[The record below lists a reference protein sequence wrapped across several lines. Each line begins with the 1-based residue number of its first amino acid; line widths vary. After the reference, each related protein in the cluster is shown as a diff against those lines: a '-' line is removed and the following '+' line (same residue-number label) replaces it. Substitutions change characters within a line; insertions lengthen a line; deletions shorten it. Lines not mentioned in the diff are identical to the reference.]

1 MEAGQQVKLK
11 SDPTR
16 KGVLTGKFHFIGS
29 IRRLQVQFPNG
40 PQSYPEKM
48 LDLIEDVS
56 ASEDPLE
63 LLKKGNFKGID
74 HLRGALTHSRLS
86 GRLAN
91 LIYSMGTTNT
101 DFYPYQFK
109 PVLNFLESPN
119 RGLLVA
125 DEVGLGKTIEAGL
138 IWTEMKAREQARCL
152 LVVCPAM
159 LKPKW
164 QDELLKR
171 FGVRTDDCNAEELLL
186 LLKQYEQGILPSF
199 SAVVSMQGLRPPK
212 GWNEDETITSGAA
225 KLARYLDSHA
235 FESQLF
241 DLVIVDEAHYLRNPA
256 SQTSKLARLLRP
268 VTNGLVLLS
277 ATPVQ
282 MKNQD
287 LFELL
292 QLVDE
297 SSFSNFSTFEHILSA
312 NKPLIDLRESILQ
325 DSITPKLFVDL
336 LKDAHRHKVLEDNRQ
351 IAGFLE
357 CPPSAEQLK
366 DVDSR
371 SRIASRLER
380 INLLGRV
387 ISRTRK
393 RDVHEWRVIRDTQVL
408 RSEMTPAERQ
418 FYDEVTSRVRE
429 YCVLDGVSDGLL
441 LTIPQ
446 RQIASSMPAALRS
459 WLKRAE
465 KKDENFA
472 WETGVSATDNS
483 TQELGPLVTELI
495 EIAQDC
501 GISFEELK
509 LADTKF
515 NLICS
520 KLKSYWQHYPGQKV
534 VLFSYYRETLAYLQE
549 RFEENGFS
557 TVKLVGGMSS
567 DDKQDILKDFED
579 ISGPSLLLA
588 SEVAS
593 EGVDLQ
599 FSSLLINYD
608 LPWNPMRIEQRIG
621 RIDRIGQKADKIL
634 VWNLFYKDTIDDR
647 IYSRLIQRLDIFKH
661 ALGDMEAVL
670 GQAIQQLT
678 KDLFMHKLTAEEEN
692 IRIKQTEQAV
702 ANLARQNQE
711 LEDSAGHMV
720 AHGDYVLQQVKA
732 AKELGRYILNED
744 LYVYCRD
751 FLAQVYPGCELQ
763 LLDKEQLTCNV
774 LLSSDAK
781 RALGDFMQLQPHL
794 DRTRLTIPS
803 NEPLLCRFYNNIS
816 KNQLD
821 VEVINQNHP
830 LIRFISASIEQGSS
844 SYYPVIA
851 VEMPQVKAAGLEV
864 GNYVFSIRRWSVSGA
879 KTREYLIV
887 RATQVN
893 TGEALSE
900 LEAEKLLNTVSVNG
914 KNIVGSRS
922 SFDLDHLYALA
933 AEQTLQLDEEGEEF
947 QISSL
952 AENDDFVDQQ
962 LKSFTIHIK
971 AQIEKIN
978 LQIQQLREQGKTK
991 IIPANQGRIRK
1002 LEELL
1007 AAKTSYYESRRK
1019 IDFDPREICIGVVRV
1034 S

>member
-1 MEAGQQVKLK
+1 MQAGQQVKLK

-16 KGVLTGKFHFIGS
+16 IGVLTGKSQTIGP
-29 IRRLQVQFPNG
+29 IQRLQVHFPDG
-40 PQSYPEKM
+40 RLFYPEKM
-48 LDLIEDVS
+48 LDLIEDIF
-56 ASEDPLE
+56 ASDDPLE
-63 LLKKGNFKGID
+63 LLKQGNFKGID

-109 PVLNFLESPN
+109 PVLNFLNSPS

-138 IWTEMKAREQARCL
+138 IWTEMKAREQARRL

-171 FGVRTDDCNAEELLL
+171 FGVRTLDCNAEELLR
-186 LLKQYEQGILPSF
+186 LLKQYEQGLLPSF
-199 SAVVSMQGLRPPK
+199 AAVVSMQGLRPPK
-212 GWNEDETITSGAA
+212 DWDDDEKTTSGTA

-241 DLVIVDEAHYLRNPA
+241 DLVIVDEAHYLRNPE
-256 SQTSKLARLLRP
+256 SQTSKLGRLLRP
-268 VTNGLVLLS
+268 VTDGLVLLS

-292 QLVDE
+292 HLVDE
-297 SSFSNFSTFEHILSA
+297 SSFSNLRTFENILSA

-325 DSITPKLFVDL
+325 GGITPELFVNL
-336 LKDAHRHKVLEDNRQ
+336 LEEAHRHSVLEDNRQ
-351 IAGFLE
+351 IAGLLE
-357 CPPSAEQLK
+357 FPPNAEQLN

-371 SRIASRLER
+371 SRIAERVER
-380 INLLGRV
+380 INLLSRA

-393 RDVHEWRVIRDTQVL
+393 RDVHEWRVVRDTKTL
-408 RSEMTPAERQ
+408 RSEMTPTERR

-429 YCVLDGVSDGLL
+429 YCMRSDVSEGLL

-459 WLKRAE
+459 WLKRV
-465 KKDENFA
+465 KKEDESFA
-472 WETGVSATDNS
+472 WEAGLSDS
-483 TQELGPLVTELI
+483 EKGGQEVGPLVAELI
-495 EIAQDC
+495 EIAQEC
-501 GISFEELK
+501 EISYEKLK
-509 LADTKF
+509 TEDTKF
-515 NLICS
+515 NLIFS
-520 KLKSYWQHYPGQKV
+520 NLKSYWQHYPGQKV

-549 RFEENGFS
+549 RFEEKGFS
-557 TVKLVGGMSS
+557 TVKLVGGMGR
-567 DDKQDILKDFED
+567 DAKQDVLKNFED
-579 ISGPSLLLA
+579 VSGPSLLLS

-647 IYSRLIQRLDIFKH
+647 IYVRLIQRLDIFKH

-670 GQAIQQLT
+670 GQAIQRLT
-678 KDLFMHKLTAEEEN
+678 KDLFMHNLTGEEEDL
-692 IRIKQTEQAV
+692 RIKQTTQAV
-702 ANLARQNQE
+702 ANLARQNRE
-711 LEDSAGHMV
+711 LEDSAGHLV

-732 AKELGRYILNED
+732 AKELGRYILDED

-751 FLAQVYPGCELQ
+751 FLAQIYPGCELQ
-763 LLDKEQLTCNV
+763 LIDGEQLRCNV
-774 LLSSDAK
+774 QLSVDAR
-781 RALGDFMQLQPHL
+781 RALGDFVQLQPHL
-794 DRTRLTIPS
+794 DRTRLTIPT
-803 NEPLLCRFYNNIS
+803 NEPLMCRFYNNIS
-816 KNQLD
+816 KSQPGE
-821 VEVINQNHP
+821 EVINQNHP
-830 LIRFISASIEQGSS
+830 LIRFISASIEQGIS

-851 VEMPQVKAAGLEV
+851 VEVPQVATDSLDV

-879 KTREYLIV
+879 KTQEYLIV
-887 RATQVN
+887 RATSLNKSV
-893 TGEALSE
+893 ALSE
-900 LEAEKLLNTVSVNG
+900 PAAEKLLNTVSVNG
-914 KNIVGSRS
+914 KNITGSRS
-922 SFDLDHLYALA
+922 SFDLERLYTIA
-933 AEQTLQLDEEGEEF
+933 AEQTLQLDEEGEAF
-947 QISSL
+947 RIACL
-952 AENDDFVDQQ
+952 AENNDFVDQQ
-962 LKSFTIHIK
+962 LKSFIVHIK
-971 AQIEKIN
+971 LQIEKIRQ
-978 LQIQQLREQGKTK
+978 QIERLTEQGRTR
-991 IIPANQGRIRK
+991 IIPANLGRIRK

-1007 AAKTSYYESRRK
+1007 SDKTSYYESRRK

-1034 S
+1034 I